1 MKYNRVYILCPS
13 NHVTGGIEALFQL
26 CDAINNLGVKSE
38 LILIPGGNMSV
49 PDDYLGY
56 NVSFCTDL
64 INDGNTLVVAPEIW
78 PHLLDSPLFSNAKK
92 ALWWLSVDNA
102 SNKTGPF
109 REDLI
114 HLCQSQY
121 AINHLDEIG
130 ITNKFPLFDYLNNR
144 FLVQQEPRKKEN
156 IVCYSIK
163 GESAANRLSKMVNDA
178 EFVMIK
184 GMSGSQVFDLL
195 SRSKVFIDFGN
206 HPGKDRIPRES
217 AILFNCVIT
226 NTDGAAAF
234 NEDVPIPE
242 GFKVSVTDLEKAAS
256 LISDCIA
263 NYNDNINK
271 FDFYRKN
278 ILNQRDEFFE
288 QVLLLLKGNSLNSH
302 V

>member
-26 CDAINNLGVKSE
+26 CDAINRLGVKAE
-38 LILIPGGNMSV
+38 LILIPGVNISI
-49 PDDYLGY
+49 PDDYIGY
-56 NVSFCTDL
+56 NVGFCDDL
-64 INDGNTLVVAPEIW
+64 IDDESTLVIAPEIW
-78 PHLLDSPLFSNAKK
+78 PNLLDSPLFSNAKK

-114 HLCQSQY
+114 HLYQSQY
-121 AINHLDEIG
+121 ALSHLDKIG
-130 ITNKFPLFDYLNNR
+130 ITNKLPLFDYLNNR
-144 FLVQQEPRKKEN
+144 FLVQQEPMKKDN

-163 GESAANRLSKMVNDA
+163 GESVANRLSKMVKDA

-184 GMSGSQVFDLL
+184 GMSGPQVFDLL

-217 AILFNCVIT
+217 ATLFNCVIT
-226 NTDGAAAF
+226 NTDGAAGF
-234 NEDVPIPE
+234 NEDVPIPDR
-242 GFKVSVTDLEKAAS
+242 FKVSVTDLEKAAS
-256 LISDCIA
+256 LISDCIV
-263 NYNDNINK
+263 NYDDNINQ
-271 FDFYRKN
+271 FDFYRKT

-288 QVLLLLKGNSLNSH
+288 QVSFLLK
-302 V
+302 